1 MTKFLFADFAR
12 VIGIITPSPIMAP
25 FFRAILR
32 AFSYLR
38 FCFHLTQVLIY
49 NVGYY
54 GFVYFV
60 YKPPFLLL
68 ESVCY
73 FLYFFLFENLAIAYP

>member
-38 FCFHLTQVLIY
+38 FCFHLTTSPNIW
-49 NVGYY
+49 YY